1 MAGAE
6 RVRLPAGREVGAGR
20 VRRGAGYA
28 ALAAGVAGLVHVG
41 PAATWLRGVRRVVP
55 GLAGVGE
62 PGHVALTFDD
72 GPDPVSTPC
81 FLREL
86 RRLECRATF
95 FVLGEM
101 LERHP
106 GLGRR
111 IAEEGHEVA
120 VHGWR
125 HTATLLA
132 RPGAVA
138 GEMGA
143 AVRLV
148 REVTGVRP
156 VWYRPPYGVLSAEA
170 LVAARAR
177 GLRPVLWTVWGR
189 DWTASATPGSVLAE
203 LAPGLRGGATVLLHD
218 SDHTSARGAWR
229 VALGALPEVVARCR
243 AAGLEVGP
251 LGEHGV
257 RRRGGHGWSSWS
269 SGCQDTVSAGG
280 RR

>member
-1 MAGAE
+1 M
-6 RVRLPAGREVGAGR
+6 
-20 VRRGAGYA
+20 GYA
-28 ALAAGVAGLVHVG
+28 ALAAGVGGLVYAG
-41 PAATWLRGVRRVVP
+41 PAAAWLGGVRRVVP

-86 RRLECRATF
+86 GRLECRATF

-106 GLGRR
+106 RVGRR

-125 HTATLLA
+125 HTAAPLA

-138 GEMGA
+138 AGVGA

-148 REVTGVRP
+148 REVTGVSP
-156 VWYRPPYGVLSAEA
+156 EWYRPPYGVLSTEA
-170 LVAARAR
+170 LLAARVW
-177 GLRPVLWTVWGR
+177 GLRPVLWTAWGR
-189 DWTASATPGSVLAE
+189 DWTASATRESVLAT
-203 LAPGLRGGATVLLHD
+203 LTPGLRGGATVLLHD
-218 SDHTSARGAWR
+218 SDHTCASGAWR
-229 VALGALPEVVARCR
+229 SALGALPEVVAYCR
-243 AAGLEVGP
+243 AAGLRVGP

-257 RRRGGHGWSSWS
+257 GRRGGHGGSSLR
-269 SGCQDTVSAGG
+269 SGCQVTVSGGG
-280 RR
+280 RG